1 MLPQYEDWEMNC
13 LKTLDDLSALRQW
26 LERHDAPQRILDI
39 RERLKKQI
47 LIAQAMLPPPDDD
60 TNDDQD
66 VTLDDYDTAILD
78 DLSETYGGAV
88 SAVRRPVNP
97 PPAPTTTKNFKV
109 LYQKFVWEFDLVG
122 FLDYLIIIELT
133 RL

>member
-1 MLPQYEDWEMNC
+1 MLWMLDARDK
-13 LKTLDDLSALRQW
+13 LKR
-26 LERHDAPQRILDI
+26 
-39 RERLKKQI
+39 QI
-47 LIAQAMLPPPDDD
+47 LIAQTMLPPPDDD
-60 TNDDQD
+60 TEDDQD
-66 VTLDDYDTAILD
+66 VAMDDEDVDVFA
-78 DLSETYGGAV
+78 DLNENYGDVV